1 MNAETYA
8 RPLPQT
14 TSARSPFVEAVRD
27 TWLIFHR
34 SLWLT
39 IRQPVW
45 IVFGMM
51 LPLLYLF
58 LFGPLL
64 EGATQAAGAGTNAF
78 NWFVPGLVIQIAI
91 FGTAF
96 GGFGLIAEL
105 RSGVIERMRVTPMS
119 RVAMLL
125 GRSLRDVVI
134 LMFQAILLIVLA
146 IPLGLRRRPGR
157 RRGRPR
163 PAGPDRAG
171 DRRRSRTARR

>member
-1 MNAETYA
+1 MTATVVA
-8 RPLPQT
+8 TPRTIT
-14 TSARSPFVEAVRD
+14 TTTRNPSMQLARD

-39 IRQPVW
+39 IRQPTW
-45 IVFGMM
+45 IIFGMM

-64 EGATQAAGAGTNAF
+64 EGATQAADAGTNAF
-78 NWFVPGLVIQIAI
+78 NWFVPGLLIQIAI

-96 GGFGLIAEL
+96 AGFGLIAEL

-119 RVAMLL
+119 RGAMLL

-134 LMFQAILLIVLA
+134 LMLQSILLIVLA
-146 IPLGLRRRPGR
+146 IPFGLDVNASGVSVVL
-157 RRGRPR
+157 
-163 PAGPDRAG
+163 ALLAL
-171 DRRRSRTARR
+171 SA

>member
-1 MNAETYA
+1 MQ
-8 RPLPQT
+8 L
-14 TSARSPFVEAVRD
+14 VRD

-39 IRQPVW
+39 IRQPTW

-51 LPLLYLF
+51 LPVLYLF

-78 NWFVPGLVIQIAI
+78 NWFVPGLLIQIAI

-96 GGFGLIAEL
+96 VGFGLIAEL

-119 RVAMLL
+119 RGAMLL
-125 GRSLRDVVI
+125 GRSLVT
-134 LMFQAILLIVLA
+134 
-146 IPLGLRRRPGR
+146 
-157 RRGRPR
+157 
-163 PAGPDRAG
+163 
-171 DRRRSRTARR
+171 SSS